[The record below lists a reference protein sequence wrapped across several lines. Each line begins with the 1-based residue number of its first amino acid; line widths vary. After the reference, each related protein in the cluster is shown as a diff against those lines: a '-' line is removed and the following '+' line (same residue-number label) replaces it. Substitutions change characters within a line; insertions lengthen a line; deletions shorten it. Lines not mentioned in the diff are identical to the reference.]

1 VWREYGKKGKK
12 PISVENVKEWKV
24 FRNLC
29 VNIKIIWKI
38 VKIPEQLAT
47 ADMLQ
52 QVSEQSTKK
61 DNNQQPELFSTIGK
75 TQATPS
81 KKKPLIS
88 FKWAVACLDKQ
99 LLLNGRGA
107 AKANPL
113 SLVVFS
119 FGKPRLSFKANRL
132 KANRLKDNGV
142 KAAKS
147 FS

>member
-1 VWREYGKKGKK
+1 MVKRKQLPREKASYIFYG
-12 PISVENVKEWKV
+12 
-24 FRNLC
+24 
-29 VNIKIIWKI
+29 
-38 VKIPEQLAT
+38 
-47 ADMLQ
+47 
-52 QVSEQSTKK
+52 
-61 DNNQQPELFSTIGK
+61 
-75 TQATPS
+75 
-81 KKKPLIS
+81 
-88 FKWAVACLDKQ
+88 FKWAVACLDRQ

-132 KANRLKDNGV
+132 KDNGV

>member
-1 VWREYGKKGKK
+1 
-12 PISVENVKEWKV
+12 
-24 FRNLC
+24 
-29 VNIKIIWKI
+29 
-38 VKIPEQLAT
+38 
-47 ADMLQ
+47 MLQ

-61 DNNQQPELFSTIGK
+61 DNNQQTELFSTIGK

-88 FKWAVACLDKQ
+88 FYGFKWAVACLDRQ

-119 FGKPRLSFKANRL
+119 FEKLCLSFKT
-132 KANRLKDNGV
+132 NRLKDNDV